1 MKMQIKG
8 FDELTKKLD
17 KMSKKAKKYDGTH
30 KVKLPFTEEEWKK
43 MDYNQQQFYI
53 KKAQDKFI
61 NQAMNDIFS

>member
-30 KVKLPFTEEEWKK
+30 KVKLPFTEEEWEK
-43 MDYNQQQFYI
+43 MDYNKQQFHI
-53 KKAQDKFI
+53 GFDRT
-61 NQAMNDIFS
+61 